1 MKKWI
6 LLFLLFS
13 ALTSWGQY
21 TYTYTDPCTLTSRSV
36 YVPAGGGVVVNYFDN
51 QNTFT
56 PNDFSSGVFDNW
68 IAQVSQ
74 QNSNSPC
81 QSITTAIVNSI
92 TNITVAN
99 TLTVVSNIISVTNVA
114 QSVATIGG
122 SMGSS
127 MTATAGGVTNSTQS
141 KGGSTNRNSKDGR
154 KSNTNT
160 STGTNIGTTGT
171 GSTGNQNQGG
181 QTTSN
186 PSEVTPTETTGT
198 SPAGNQNQGGQTT
211 SNPSGGTPT
220 QPSSGTPQQGGETTN
235 PNQPTS
241 TGSPT
246 SESSVEGSS
255 GSGNNLANSLSN
267 AVDGGS
273 ADEGSTSGGGG
284 KKSKSAAKSAGSLI
298 ASGDIVAIANTD
310 QTQNFRFVGS
320 ITHANTRGTRIKG
333 VLFNFTSGAN
343 NLNVT
348 FYKSWVSKSKKLNTV
363 GAQSFMMDFDK
374 NFFSTTT
381 VLESYKVNKK
391 VTGMF
396 GVNFTAGKMGERSL
410 LNMSAVTGA
419 HTTFK
424 VNDRI
429 NTSLLVLGVYSPFTQ
444 FYEGRWWDA
453 GIIVVPFNSWDLKI
467 TKTFKFNVS
476 FTGVYEVGQAFLNY
490 QILTGGKVNF

>member
-6 LLFLLFS
+6 LLFLLLS
-13 ALTSWGQY
+13 TLTSWGQY
-21 TYTYTDPCTLTSRSV
+21 TYTYKDPCTLTLKSV
-36 YVPAGGGVVVNYFDN
+36 FVPAGGGVVVNYFDN
-51 QNTFT
+51 QNIFT
-56 PNDFSSGVFDNW
+56 SNDFSSGVFDNW

-81 QSITTAIVNSI
+81 ESVTTAIVNNI
-92 TNITVAN
+92 NNITVAN
-99 TLTVVSNIISVTNVA
+99 TLTVVTNVISVTNVA
-114 QSVATIGG
+114 QSIATIGG

-127 MTATAGGVTNSTQS
+127 MTATAGGVTNSSQS
-141 KGGSTNRNSKDGR
+141 EGSSTNQNSKDD
-154 KSNTNT
+154 KKTSSNT
-160 STGTNIGTTGT
+160 STGTNTGTTGT

-181 QTTSN
+181 QTN
-186 PSEVTPTETTGT
+186 PST
-198 SPAGNQNQGGQTT
+198 
-211 SNPSGGTPT
+211 SGGTST
-220 QPSSGTPQQGGETTN
+220 QPSTGTPQQGGNTTN
-235 PNQPTS
+235 PNQSTS
-241 TGSPT
+241 TGSST

-255 GSGNNLANSLSN
+255 GGGNNLANSLSN

-273 ADEGSTSGGGG
+273 ADGGSTSGGTSGG
-284 KKSKSAAKSAGSLI
+284 NKKSNAATKNAGSLI

-310 QTQNFRFVGS
+310 QTQNFRIVGS

-333 VLFNFTSGAN
+333 VLFNYTSGVD

-348 FYKSWVSKSKKLNTV
+348 FYKSWINKSRKLNTV

-391 VTGMF
+391 LTGMF
-396 GVNFTAGKMGERSL
+396 GLNFTVGKMGERSL
-410 LNMSAVTGA
+410 LNMSAVGGA

-429 NTSLLVLGVYSPFTQ
+429 STSLLVLGVYSPFTQ
-444 FYEGRWWDA
+444 FYEGKWWDA
-453 GIIVVPFNSWDLKI
+453 GILAVPFNSWDIKI

-476 FTGVYEVGQAFLNY
+476 FTGVYQVGESFLNY
-490 QILTGGKVNF
+490 QVLTGGKLNF

>member
-6 LLFLLFS
+6 LLFSLFS
-13 ALTSWGQY
+13 VLTSWGQY
-21 TYTYTDPCTLTSRSV
+21 TYTYTDPCTLVLKSV
-36 YVPAGGGVVVNYFDN
+36 FVPAGGGVVVNYFDN

-56 PNDFSSGVFDNW
+56 SNDFSSGVFDNW

-81 QSITTAIVNSI
+81 ESVTTAIVNSI

-99 TLTVVSNIISVTNVA
+99 TLTVVTNVISVTNVA
-114 QSVATIGG
+114 QSIATIGG

-127 MTATAGGVTNSTQS
+127 MTATAGGVTNSSQS
-141 KGGSTNRNSKDGR
+141 EGGSTNQNSKDDQ
-154 KSNTNT
+154 KSNSNT
-160 STGTNIGTTGT
+160 STGTNSGTTGT
-171 GSTGNQNQGG
+171 SPTGNQNQGG
-181 QTTSN
+181 QTN
-186 PSEVTPTETTGT
+186 P
-198 SPAGNQNQGGQTT
+198 
-211 SNPSGGTPT
+211 NPSGGTPS

-255 GSGNNLANSLSN
+255 SGGSNLANSLSN
-267 AVDGGS
+267 SVDGGS
-273 ADEGSTSGGGG
+273 ADGGSTSGGGG
-284 KKSKSAAKSAGSLI
+284 GKKSNSAAKSVGSLI

-333 VLFNFTSGAN
+333 VLFNFTSGVN

-348 FYKSWVSKSKKLNTV
+348 FYKSWINKSKKLNTV
-363 GAQSFMMDFDK
+363 GAQSIMMDFDK

-381 VLESYKVNKK
+381 VLESYKVNNKL
-391 VTGMF
+391 TGMF

-410 LNMSAVTGA
+410 LNLSAVGGA
-419 HTTFK
+419 HSSFK
-424 VNDRI
+424 LSDRVS
-429 NTSLLVLGVYSPFTQ
+429 TSVLVLGVYSPFTQ
-444 FYEGRWWDA
+444 FYEGKWWDA

-476 FTGVYEVGQAFLNY
+476 FTGVYEAGKEFLNY
-490 QILTGGKVNF
+490 QILTGGKLTF

>member
-6 LLFLLFS
+6 LLFSLFS
-13 ALTSWGQY
+13 VLTSWGQY
-21 TYTYTDPCTLTSRSV
+21 TYTYTDPCTLVSKSV
-36 YVPAGGGVVVNYFDN
+36 YIPSGGGVVVNYFNN

-56 PNDFSSGVFDNW
+56 SNDFSTGAFDNW
-68 IAQVSQ
+68 ISTVSQ
-74 QNSNSPC
+74 QNTNSPC
-81 QSITTAIVNSI
+81 ESVTTAIVNSI

-99 TLTVVSNIISVTNVA
+99 TLTVVTNVISVTNVA

-127 MTATAGGVTNSTQS
+127 MTATAGGVTNSSQS
-141 KGGSTNRNSKDGR
+141 EGGSTNQNSKNDK
-154 KSNTNT
+154 KSNSNT
-160 STGTNIGTTGT
+160 STGTNTGTTVP
-171 GSTGNQNQGG
+171 SPTGNQNQGG
-181 QTTSN
+181 QTN
-186 PSEVTPTETTGT
+186 P
-198 SPAGNQNQGGQTT
+198 
-211 SNPSGGTPT
+211 NPSGGTPS
-220 QPSSGTPQQGGETTN
+220 QPSSGTPQQGGSTTN
-235 PNQPTS
+235 PDQPTS

-255 GSGNNLANSLSN
+255 GSSNNLANSLSN
-267 AVDGGS
+267 AADGGS
-273 ADEGSTSGGGG
+273 ADGGSTSGGGG
-284 KKSKSAAKSAGSLI
+284 KKSNSAAKSAGSLI
-298 ASGDIVAIANTD
+298 ASGDIVAIANTN

-348 FYKSWVSKSKKLNTV
+348 FYKSWVNKSKKLNTV
-363 GAQSFMMDFDK
+363 GAQSIMMDFDK

-381 VLESYKVNKK
+381 VLESYKVSNKL
-391 VTGMF
+391 TGMF

-444 FYEGRWWDA
+444 FYEGKWWDA
-453 GIIVVPFNSWDLKI
+453 GIIIVPFNSWDLKI

-476 FTGVYEVGQAFLNY
+476 FTGVYQTGESFLNY
-490 QILTGGKVNF
+490 QILTGGKLNF

>member
-1 MKKWI
+1 M
-6 LLFLLFS
+6 
-13 ALTSWGQY
+13 
-21 TYTYTDPCTLTSRSV
+21 
-36 YVPAGGGVVVNYFDN
+36 VNYFDN
-51 QNTFT
+51 QSTFSA
-56 PNDFSSGVFDNW
+56 NDFSSGVFDNW

-81 QSITTAIVNSI
+81 ESVTTAIVNSI

-99 TLTVVSNIISVTNVA
+99 TLTVVTNVISVTNVA
-114 QSVATIGG
+114 QSIATIGG

-127 MTATAGGVTNSTQS
+127 MTATAGGVTNSSQS
-141 KGGSTNRNSKDGR
+141 EGGSTNQNSKDD
-154 KSNTNT
+154 KKSDSNT
-160 STGTNIGTTGT
+160 SSGTNS
-171 GSTGNQNQGG
+171 GS
-181 QTTSN
+181 
-186 PSEVTPTETTGT
+186 TGT
-198 SPAGNQNQGGQTT
+198 SPAGNQSQGGQTT

-220 QPSSGTPQQGGETTN
+220 GSSTGTPQQGGSTTGSD
-235 PNQPTS
+235 QPTS
-241 TGSPT
+241 TGGSST
-246 SESSVEGSS
+246 ESSVEGSS

-273 ADEGSTSGGGG
+273 ADGGSTSGGGG
-284 KKSKSAAKSAGSLI
+284 GKKSNSAAKSVGSLI

-333 VLFNFTSGAN
+333 VLFNYTSGVN

-348 FYKSWVSKSKKLNTV
+348 FYKSWVNKSKKLNTV
-363 GAQSFMMDFDK
+363 AAQSIMMDFDK

-381 VLESYKVNKK
+381 VLESYKVNNKL
-391 VTGMF
+391 TGMF

-410 LNMSAVTGA
+410 LNMSAVGGA
-419 HTTFK
+419 HSSFK
-424 VNDRI
+424 LSDRVS
-429 NTSLLVLGVYSPFTQ
+429 TSVLVLGVYSPFTQ
-444 FYEGRWWDA
+444 FYEGKWWDA